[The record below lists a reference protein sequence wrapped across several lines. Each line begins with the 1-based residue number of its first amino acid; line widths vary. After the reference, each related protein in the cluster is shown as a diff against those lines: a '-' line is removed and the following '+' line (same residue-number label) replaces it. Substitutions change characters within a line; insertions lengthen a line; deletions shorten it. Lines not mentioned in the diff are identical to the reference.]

1 MPERL
6 FVSSSPCFLGN
17 QFANGAIQKGWHSP
31 KRKTARKSVRR
42 VEEVVF
48 SHEPVAE
55 ESVFDDPMWR
65 AALRDAHRAARQV
78 NEGEE

>member
-1 MPERL
+1 MAKGGYSGGSTI
-6 FVSSSPCFLGN
+6 VHKGS
-17 QFANGAIQKGWHSP
+17 GWHSP